1 MELNL
6 ELIAAGIALASALV
20 GGAGFFWFKSRKTK
34 APSAFEDLLQQKK
47 RDPSAPLPEGTE
59 NIEFDGKILVPE
71 SISAVP
77 QNLTGILA
85 PTKRAFSEKF
95 KSIFGA
101 RSLEKFPF
109 EEIEEALY
117 TSDLGPTTV
126 QRLLES
132 LQEQLTKKQL
142 YNYESLREA
151 IRNEIQNIVG
161 AVNTQSQVES
171 PLLTLEKNPAGPIVW
186 LIVGVNGAGKTTSI
200 GKLAGW
206 ACERGLKVLVA
217 AGDTFRAA
225 AGSQLAVWS
234 ERAKVEIFEG
244 DANAKPSGVAF
255 DATQKALKEKFDL
268 LIVDTAGR
276 LHTQANLMEELAK
289 IKRVIEK
296 AYPSAPHETLLV
308 LDANNGQ
315 NALVQAKQF
324 HQALNVSG
332 VILTKLDGT
341 AKGGVV
347 VGLAHELKLPIKAI
361 GVGEKL
367 GDLRGFSTPEFVDSL
382 I

>member
-1 MELNL
+1 MEF
-6 ELIAAGIALASALV
+6 LIPIASSLGLLLS
-20 GGAGFFWFKSRKTK
+20 GAGVYFWNRRRARTRLEFEQILESKKKSD
-34 APSAFEDLLQQKK
+34 SN
-47 RDPSAPLPEGTE
+47 SLPEGTE
-59 NIEFDGKILVPE
+59 HIEVDGRVIVTEPAAADAKGL
-71 SISAVP
+71 SG
-77 QNLTGILA
+77 LLA
-85 PTKRAFSEKF
+85 PTKRSFSDKL
-95 KSIFGA
+95 KSIFGTS
-101 RSLEKFPF
+101 SLEKFPF
-109 EEIEEALY
+109 DEIEEALY

-132 LQEQLTKKQL
+132 LQAQLSRKEL
-142 YNYESLREA
+142 YNFEALREA
-151 IRNEIQNIVG
+151 LRTEIKSIVG
-161 AVNTQSQVES
+161 SVNSGEIIDHPKLSVE
-171 PLLTLEKNPAGPIVW
+171 KRVGPIIW
-186 LIVGVNGAGKTTSI
+186 LVVGVNGAGKTTTI

-206 ACERGLKVLVA
+206 TCAQDLKVMVA

-255 DATQKALKEKFDL
+255 DACQKAIKENFDL
-268 LIVDTAGR
+268 LIIDTAGR

-296 AYPSAPHETLLV
+296 AAPGAPHETLLV

-324 HQALNVSG
+324 HQALGVTG

-347 VGLAHELKLPIKAI
+347 VGLAHELRLPVLAI
-361 GVGEKL
+361 GVGEKM
-367 GDLRGFSTPEFVDSL
+367 GDLRGFSTSEFVDSL
-382 I
+382 L